1 MRKNYNGSVTQLV
14 DMLHRAIYIS
24 MNTAQQYLDIYL
36 IALSSKKGFLN
47 LKVRLNVES
56 TFCSLARFHNSA
68 NLKICNPII
77 LLLNLSITNHS
88 KKSLDIDETMS
99 PQKITPTYWYL
110 LDISWMNIQ
119 LQAINGLHKQCS
131 LCCHPCSPSPLSDF
145 EANKRGSNVH
155 LDKNPKNIPALLQ
168 LIIKAEWMC

>member
-14 DMLHRAIYIS
+14 DMLHRAIYMS
-24 MNTAQQYLDIYL
+24 MNTTQQYLDIYL
-36 IALSSKKGFLN
+36 IALSSNKGFLN

-56 TFCSLARFHNSA
+56 TFCSLARLHNSA

-99 PQKITPTYWYL
+99 PQKNNPSILATRHFMNEHTITSNQQFTQTMLPML
-110 LDISWMNIQ
+110 PSMLPF
-119 LQAINGLHKQCS
+119 AI
-131 LCCHPCSPSPLSDF
+131 
-145 EANKRGSNVH
+145 
-155 LDKNPKNIPALLQ
+155 I
-168 LIIKAEWMC
+168 

>member
-14 DMLHRAIYIS
+14 DMLHRAIYTS
-24 MNTAQQYLDIYL
+24 MNTTQQYLDIYL

-88 KKSLDIDETMS
+88 KKSLDINETMS
-99 PQKITPTYWYL
+99 PQK
-110 LDISWMNIQ
+110 N
-119 LQAINGLHKQCS
+119 N
-131 LCCHPCSPSPLSDF
+131 PSNTSY
-145 EANKRGSNVH
+145 
-155 LDKNPKNIPALLQ
+155 
-168 LIIKAEWMC
+168 

>member
-14 DMLHRAIYIS
+14 DMLHRAIYMS
-24 MNTAQQYLDIYL
+24 MNTTQQYLDIYL
-36 IALSSKKGFLN
+36 IALSSNKGFLN

-99 PQKITPTYWYL
+99 PQKNNPSILATRHFMNEHTITSNQWFTQNNAAYAAIHAPLRHYL
-110 LDISWMNIQ
+110 ILKP
-119 LQAINGLHKQCS
+119 INGD
-131 LCCHPCSPSPLSDF
+131 PMF
-145 EANKRGSNVH
+145 
-155 LDKNPKNIPALLQ
+155 I
-168 LIIKAEWMC
+168 

>member
-14 DMLHRAIYIS
+14 DMLHRAIYMS
-24 MNTAQQYLDIYL
+24 MNTTRQYLDIYL
-36 IALSSKKGFLN
+36 IALSSNKGFLN

-88 KKSLDIDETMS
+88 KKNLQISMKQCH
-99 PQKITPTYWYL
+99 PKKITPAILATRHF
-110 LDISWMNIQ
+110 MNEHTITSNQ
-119 LQAINGLHKQCS
+119 QFTQTMLPMLPSMLPFAI
-131 LCCHPCSPSPLSDF
+131 
-145 EANKRGSNVH
+145 
-155 LDKNPKNIPALLQ
+155 I
-168 LIIKAEWMC
+168 

>member
-24 MNTAQQYLDIYL
+24 MNTTQQYLDIYL

-56 TFCSLARFHNSA
+56 TFCSLARYHNSA

-88 KKSLDIDETMS
+88 KKISRYQWNNVT
-99 PQKITPTYWYL
+99 PKKITPAILATRHF
-110 LDISWMNIQ
+110 MNEHTITSNQ
-119 LQAINGLHKQCS
+119 WFTQTMQPMLPSMLPFAIIWFWSQ
-131 LCCHPCSPSPLSDF
+131 
-145 EANKRGSNVH
+145 
-155 LDKNPKNIPALLQ
+155 
-168 LIIKAEWMC
+168 

>member
-24 MNTAQQYLDIYL
+24 MNTTQQYLDIYL

-56 TFCSLARFHNSA
+56 TFWSLARLHNSA

-88 KKSLDIDETMS
+88 KKSLDINETMS
-99 PQKITPTYWYL
+99 PQKNNPNILVAARHFMNEHTITSNQWFTQTMQPML
-110 LDISWMNIQ
+110 PSMLPF
-119 LQAINGLHKQCS
+119 AIIWFWSQ
-131 LCCHPCSPSPLSDF
+131 
-145 EANKRGSNVH
+145 
-155 LDKNPKNIPALLQ
+155 
-168 LIIKAEWMC
+168 